1 MSGKLLPISEYQ
13 QRFFLEWALAP
24 EDNTYN
30 IALVYKIKGNLDKS
44 KLIQACD
51 IFSKKHEILH
61 VRYSEDGG
69 KCYYEN
75 YDIKDFFHEVEL
87 DPNKDINLQLR
98 SLLDKHFN
106 LTYDVLLQFIL
117 IKNSGIANEYYF
129 IGPMAHHIIAD
140 AYSASVCVK
149 ELSESYNLLI
159 NKHSVSTNVDKTFTE
174 AVKSVQQT
182 LTFEYKQKAREY
194 WLNFITDFPLNIN
207 LPYKSGVNPQYLNNK
222 FTNKKGEFIYFDLN
236 EQETQYLKKYARQ
249 NRSTL
254 FYFTVGYLW
263 FSHL

>member
-1 MSGKLLPISEYQ
+1 MSKIASLNVCYYSIQSPDPLKLLTINWFTEKY
-13 QRFFLEWALAP
+13 LEIYI
-24 EDNTYN
+24 NFYN

-129 IGPMAHHIIAD
+129 IG
-140 AYSASVCVK
+140 V
-149 ELSESYNLLI
+149 L
-159 NKHSVSTNVDKTFTE
+159 
-174 AVKSVQQT
+174 
-182 LTFEYKQKAREY
+182 
-194 WLNFITDFPLNIN
+194 DF
-207 LPYKSGVNPQYLNNK
+207 Y
-222 FTNKKGEFIYFDLN
+222 
-236 EQETQYLKKYARQ
+236 
-249 NRSTL
+249 
-254 FYFTVGYLW
+254 
-263 FSHL
+263 